1 MRYQGKYC
9 SAKPPR
15 KRKNNRIWIGTVCA
29 LLAVAM
35 IVTGTVYAK
44 YKKSVPLQGTLTVSA
59 GQLANVFTLQEHKAV
74 RNSDSTYSLH
84 NSETVTSNAY
94 QVLPGVAIPKDPH
107 FTLTGKS
114 KVPAYLY
121 VEVIDNLGASGL
133 SYGLTND
140 WLALELTGQNGGK
153 VYVYT
158 GGTGSAKL
166 LDESF
171 THDSPI
177 YILQGNQ
184 ITVSKESTSG
194 FNVSLSFHGYLAQ
207 ASQLLSPKT
216 AYTTC
221 FGGG

>member
-1 MRYQGKYC
+1 MRYQGKCC

-15 KRKNNRIWIGTVCA
+15 KRKNNRIWISAVCV
-29 LLAVAM
+29 LLAVFV
-35 IVTGTVYAK
+35 ITTGAVFAK
-44 YKKSVPLQGTLTVSA
+44 YKQSVPLQGTLTVSA

-74 RNSDSTYSLH
+74 RSNGTYTLD
-84 NSETVTSNAY
+84 NTQTVTSNTY
-94 QVLPGVAIPKDPH
+94 QALPGVAIPKDPH
-107 FTLTGKS
+107 FTLSNKS

-133 SYGLTND
+133 SYSLTSD
-140 WLALELTGQNGGK
+140 WLDIDITGQSGGK

-166 LDESF
+166 LDENFNVS
-171 THDSPI
+171 TI
-177 YILQGNQ
+177 YILQYNQ
-184 ITVSKESTSG
+184 VTVGKGSTSG

-207 ASQLLSPKT
+207 ASAGTDAKT
-216 AYTTC
+216 AFINC

>member
-35 IVTGTVYAK
+35 IATGTVYAK
-44 YKKSVPLQGTLTVSA
+44 YKESVSLQGTLTVSA

-74 RNSDSTYSLH
+74 RNNGIYILDDTQV
-84 NSETVTSNAY
+84 VTSNTY

-121 VEVIDNLGASGL
+121 VEVIDNLGTSGL

-184 ITVSKESTSG
+184 ITVSMESTSG

-207 ASQLLSPKT
+207 ATLETDAKT
-216 AYTTC
+216 AFINC

>member
-1 MRYQGKYC
+1 MRYKGKCC

-15 KRKNNRIWIGTVCA
+15 KRKNNRIWISAVCV
-29 LLAVAM
+29 LLAVFV
-35 IVTGTVYAK
+35 ITTGTVYAK
-44 YKKSVPLQGTLTVSA
+44 YKESVPLQGTLTVST

-74 RNSDSTYSLH
+74 RNSDGTYSLH
-84 NSETVTSNAY
+84 NSETVTSNTY
-94 QVLPGVAIPKDPH
+94 QVTPGVAIPKDPH
-107 FTLTGKS
+107 FTLSNKS

-133 SYGLTND
+133 SYGLTSD
-140 WLALELTGQNGGK
+140 WLDIDITGQSGGK

-166 LDESF
+166 LDENFNVSA
-171 THDSPI
+171 I
-177 YILQGNQ
+177 YILQYNQ
-184 ITVSKESTSG
+184 VTVGKGSTSG

-207 ASQLLSPKT
+207 ASAGTDAKT
-216 AYTTC
+216 AFIYC

>member
-1 MRYQGKYC
+1 MRYQGKCC

-15 KRKNNRIWIGTVCA
+15 KRKNNRIWISAVCV
-29 LLAVAM
+29 LLAVFV
-35 IVTGTVYAK
+35 ITTGAVFAK
-44 YKKSVPLQGTLTVSA
+44 YKRSVPLQGTLTVSA

-74 RNSDSTYSLH
+74 RNNGIYILDDTQV
-84 NSETVTSNAY
+84 VTSNTY

-107 FTLTGKS
+107 FKLSNKS

-133 SYGLTND
+133 SYSLTSD
-140 WLALELTGQNGGK
+140 WLDIDITGQSGGK

-166 LDESF
+166 LDENFNVS
-171 THDSPI
+171 TI
-177 YILQGNQ
+177 YILQYNQ
-184 ITVSKESTSG
+184 VTVGKGSTSG

-207 ASQLLSPKT
+207 ASAGTDAKT
-216 AYTTC
+216 AFINC

>member
-35 IVTGTVYAK
+35 IATGTVYAK
-44 YKKSVPLQGTLTVSA
+44 YKESVSLQGTLTVSA

-74 RNSDSTYSLH
+74 RNNGIYILDDTQV
-84 NSETVTSNAY
+84 VTSNTY

-107 FTLTGKS
+107 FTLSNKS

-133 SYGLTND
+133 SYGLTSD
-140 WLALELTGQNGGK
+140 WLDIDITGQSGGK

-166 LDESF
+166 LDENFNVS
-171 THDSPI
+171 TI
-177 YILQGNQ
+177 YILQYNQ
-184 ITVSKESTSG
+184 VKLDLI
-194 FNVSLSFHGYLAQ
+194 
-207 ASQLLSPKT
+207 
-216 AYTTC
+216 
-221 FGGG
+221 

>member
-1 MRYQGKYC
+1 MRYKGKCC

-15 KRKNNRIWIGTVCA
+15 KRKNNRIWISAVCV
-29 LLAVAM
+29 LLAVFV
-35 IVTGTVYAK
+35 ITTGTVYAK
-44 YKKSVPLQGTLTVSA
+44 YKESVPLQGTLTVSA

-74 RNSDSTYSLH
+74 RSNGTYTLD
-84 NSETVTSNAY
+84 NTQTVTSNTY
-94 QVLPGVAIPKDPH
+94 QALPGVAIPKDPH
-107 FTLTGKS
+107 FTLSNKS

-133 SYGLTND
+133 SYGLTSD
-140 WLALELTGQNGGK
+140 WLDIDITGQSGGK

-166 LDESF
+166 LDENFNVS
-171 THDSPI
+171 TI
-177 YILQGNQ
+177 YILQNNQ
-184 ITVSKESTSG
+184 VTVSKESTSG

-207 ASQLLSPKT
+207 ASAGTDAKT
-216 AYTTC
+216 AFINC

>member
-35 IVTGTVYAK
+35 IATGTVYAK
-44 YKKSVPLQGTLTVSA
+44 YKESVSLQGTLTVSA

-74 RNSDSTYSLH
+74 RSNGTYTLD
-84 NSETVTSNAY
+84 NTQTVTSNTY
-94 QVLPGVAIPKDPH
+94 QALPGVAIPKDPH
-107 FTLTGKS
+107 FKLSNKS

-133 SYGLTND
+133 SYGLTSD
-140 WLALELTGQNGGK
+140 WLDIDITGQSGGK

-166 LDESF
+166 LDENFNVS
-171 THDSPI
+171 TI
-177 YILQGNQ
+177 YILQYNQ
-184 ITVSKESTSG
+184 VTVSKESTSG
-194 FNVSLSFHGYLAQ
+194 FNVSLSLHGYLAQ
-207 ASQLLSPKT
+207 ASAGTDAKT
-216 AYTTC
+216 AFINC